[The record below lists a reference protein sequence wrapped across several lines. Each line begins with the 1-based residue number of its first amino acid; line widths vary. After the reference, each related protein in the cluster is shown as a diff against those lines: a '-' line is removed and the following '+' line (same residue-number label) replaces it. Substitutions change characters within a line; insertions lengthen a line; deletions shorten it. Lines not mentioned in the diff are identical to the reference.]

1 MKWVTARVD
10 GGREVAGWLEGESL
24 VASARSLEALLTE
37 PERPRGERIPL
48 GAARLLAPIPRPRTI
63 RDFYAFEAH
72 VKNARARRGL
82 PMLAEWYEQPVFYF
96 SNPNAVYG
104 PDDEVPKPRRT
115 QRLDFELE
123 VAVVIGREGREI
135 PAAEAHHYIAGYM
148 IMNDWSARDIQAQEM
163 KVGLGPAKG
172 KDFATSFGPWLVTPD
187 ELADRTRPDGRIDLA
202 MVARINGQ
210 EVSRGN
216 LADIH
221 FTFGQIIERA
231 SQDCTLYPGEIIGSG
246 TVGTGCLLETG
257 AYRWLEPGDLV
268 ELEVERLGLLRNA
281 IGKGE

>member
-1 MKWVTARVD
+1 VKLVTALAP
-10 GGREVAGWLEGESL
+10 GGRQIAGWIEGRYL
-24 VASARSLEALLTE
+24 VASEKGVEVLLG
-37 PERPRGERIPL
+37 ERPHGEVIPL
-48 GAARLLAPIPRPRTI
+48 DEVRLLAPIPRPRTI

-82 PMLAEWYEQPVFYF
+82 GMQEEWYQQPVFYF
-96 SNPNAVYG
+96 SNPNAVFG
-104 PDDEVPKPRRT
+104 PGDEVPKPRAT
-115 QRLDFELE
+115 AMLDFELE
-123 VAVVIGREGREI
+123 VAIVIGREGRDI
-135 PAAEAHHYIAGYM
+135 PAAEADRYIAGYM

-187 ELADRTRPDGRIDLA
+187 ELADRARPDGRLNLT
-202 MVARINGQ
+202 MTARINGV

-216 LADIH
+216 LADIY

-257 AYRWLEPGDLV
+257 AYRWLEPGDVV
-268 ELEVERLGLLRNA
+268 ELEVERLGVLRNT
-281 IGKGE
+281 IR